1 MTKESIIEE
10 ETFEMDLQEQ
20 VKFQCGEMIG
30 KDHMKQER
38 QWPPVSYEVVVQ
50 RPSDQGLIWGRGSE
64 VGN

>member
-10 ETFEMDLQEQ
+10 ETFVMGLQEE

-30 KDHMKQER
+30 KER
-38 QWPPVSYEVVVQ
+38 QWSPVSYEVVVQ